1 MFFVVRFRP
10 CKIHDVPSRRA
21 GRTRRRRRRRRR
33 RKKKEG
39 KLEEGGR
46 FKTLDDE
53 DRERFSWENN
63 YNAVRLLPR

>member
-1 MFFVVRFRP
+1 MMY
-10 CKIHDVPSRRA
+10 RA
-21 GRTRRRRRRRRR
+21 GEPEEQEEEEEEE
-33 RKKKEG
+33 KKKEG